1 MVRLY
6 VAIGQGLA
14 VVSQQS
20 GGWRIERDLE
30 VRATRCIAADP
41 LRPERLYCG
50 TFGEGLWSSGDA
62 GASWQPV
69 GDGISYAQVMGDAS

>member
-6 VAIGQGLA
+6 IATGDGLA
-14 VVSQQS
+14 VVSRQNS
-20 GGWRIERDLE
+20 GWRIEHNLDGQ
-30 VRATRCIAADP
+30 ATRCIAADP
-41 LRPERLYCG
+41 LRPQQLYCG
-50 TFGEGLWSSGDA
+50 TFGGGLWSSGDA